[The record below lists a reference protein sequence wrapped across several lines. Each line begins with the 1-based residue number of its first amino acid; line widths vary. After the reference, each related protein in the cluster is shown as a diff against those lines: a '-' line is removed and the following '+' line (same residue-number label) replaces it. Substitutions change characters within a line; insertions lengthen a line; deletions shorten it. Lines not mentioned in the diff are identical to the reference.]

1 MDTFY
6 QILLPGLVAPL
17 ALSLVLATLTL
28 RLHWQGAWG
37 VALIWLISYF
47 WLRGLPSLPPR
58 EAADWLWLIGLAT
71 LAAAVIPYVSRW
83 RWLWLSGL
91 LAVYLAVI
99 AWPVMRHDG
108 SVMLFVEFVVVV
120 AAGAASIQ
128 RLIDG
133 QATAFD
139 ALTMAIVSAGY
150 AVVAALGG
158 SLLVGLLSGA
168 LAAALGGYALY
179 ELMPR
184 RKATLLPVRAALLAS
199 IWLLCLMFIGCVYA
213 GLPLGTLALLLAALV
228 LNRVLPVR
236 GLGQAVMIA
245 GIPTVS
251 ALAWLVLTQD
261 SSSYY

>member
-6 QILLPGLVAPL
+6 QLFLPGLVAPL
-17 ALSLVLATLTL
+17 ALATLTL

-37 VALIWLISYF
+37 VALIWFISYF
-47 WLRGLPSLPPR
+47 WLRGLPNLPPR

-71 LAAAVIPYVSRW
+71 LAAAVIPDVSRW

-91 LAVYLAVI
+91 LAMYLAVI

-120 AAGAASIQ
+120 VAGAASIQ

-133 QATAFD
+133 HATAFD

-184 RKATLLPVRAALLAS
+184 RKTTLLPVRAALLAS
-199 IWLLCLMFIGCVYA
+199 IWLLCLMFIGRVYA
-213 GLPLGTLALLLAALV
+213 GLPLGPLALLLAALV